1 MSPTKRI
8 ALLESMLEEA
18 QASRDAAENLLHLIQ
33 QTASNNTLT
42 PEGRL
47 SIIVRLL
54 ENNT

>member
-1 MSPTKRI
+1 MSPTKRL
-8 ALLESMLEEA
+8 AMLEAMLDEA

-33 QTASNNTLT
+33 QTVSNSTLT